1 VESIPP
7 VMAEEGCEEWGE
19 RRWICPGWGQ
29 WRRWAAMKDLGDWSA
44 TEVRAACPAASLVI
58 AGGGGNAP
66 ELGFWGCLRGHID
79 RRT

>member
-1 VESIPP
+1 
-7 VMAEEGCEEWGE
+7 
-19 RRWICPGWGQ
+19 
-29 WRRWAAMKDLGDWSA
+29 MKDLGDWSA